1 MNFKQFS
8 SKYINFFFFIG
19 LGPYHCFEKPR
30 NPSTKN
36 SMRRLL
42 HYIPSMLYV
51 LYMIVIVS
59 DFLERKFSQQI
70 SFNYSLY
77 SIYIFNSFV
86 NCFIAMRCSPFV
98 PNSLENLWCKFE
110 NLEQYCN
117 QYMQLRWSFKQCNR
131 IILRKYLIIGI
142 LFCFRIVFKVL
153 SGGAASFIA
162 ILMHYSL
169 IAFTFFTSMHAF
181 FYVEAFQFV
190 LKIINRNLSKS
201 FKNAGNTKIV
211 FKLKNTFQKQT
222 YSDIEICK
230 NVHYKLWII
239 SKLINDNFGWVLVC
253 YFMQAMSNIL
263 NLCTWFM
270 IDIHIEETITEIQLL
285 GE

>member
-8 SKYINFFFFIG
+8 WKYINFFFLIG
-19 LGPYHCFEKPR
+19 ISPHHSVEKSK
-30 NPSTKN
+30 NPSSKK
-36 SMRRLL
+36 SLARLF

-51 LYMIVIVS
+51 LYLIVIVS
-59 DFLERKFSQQI
+59 DFLERKFIQQI

-77 SIYIFNSFV
+77 SIYIFNTCV

-98 PNSLENLWCKFE
+98 PNSLGKLWCKFE
-110 NLEQYCN
+110 HLEQYCN
-117 QYMQLRWSFKQCNR
+117 QYMQLRWSYKECDR
-131 IILRKYLIIGI
+131 IILRKYFVIAI
-142 LFCFRIVFKVL
+142 LFCFRIIFKVL
-153 SGGAASFIA
+153 SGGATSFTA

-190 LKIINRNLSKS
+190 LKIINRNLSKPL
-201 FKNAGNTKIV
+201 KNTGDMKSV
-211 FKLKNTFQKQT
+211 FKLEVTFEKQT
-222 YSDIEICK
+222 YNDIEIYK

-270 IDIHIEETITEIQLL
+270 IDIHKDDAIKDIQLV